1 MISRSSRPEQ
11 ALTARTNR
19 PTDSDSPAKA
29 HSSAS
34 ATNSTTASA
43 ATGPDRASRPIPP
56 SDRTGATNSSS
67 PVSSSGA
74 TSPASPASSGNSA
87 GATAAAT
94 AASPTPA
101 SASPTRAPTS
111 TSESTNPLANLLSWF
126 AAQPPAAGSAVMAT
140 GIVSI
145 GLRQVGA
152 QVLSVVALVL
162 AVLLW
167 LALADDFGR
176 RLVWQRGRW
185 VSEAQTPP
193 ALTAVAATTVLG
205 VRFTLAGWLAVA
217 VGLLVVAAVLWPL
230 LLWAVVRHLRPHMQ
244 GAVFLICVATQG
256 LVALGAALAVA
267 LPARWLLGPA
277 LVLFVFGLVLY
288 VDALAHFDFGAVRS
302 GAGDHWVAGGALAIS
317 ALANAK
323 LTEAESGSGAL
334 HSTLRVTALVL
345 LALAWAWYA
354 VLAASEVRW
363 PRLRYDVRRW
373 ATIFPMGMTGAAT
386 DEVATASGWRW
397 LTTPGHVLV
406 WIAAAAWL
414 VVFAGLLKE
423 AAKMTSQSGTSRPHP
438 PT

>member
-11 ALTARTNR
+11 ALNARTKR
-19 PTDSDSPAKA
+19 PTDSDSPAEA
-29 HSSAS
+29 HGSAS
-34 ATNSTTASA
+34 PTTASA
-43 ATGPDRASRPIPP
+43 ATSPDRVSRPPDT
-56 SDRTGATNSSS
+56 SDPTGATGSSS
-67 PVSSSGA
+67 PTTASAAS
-74 TSPASPASSGNSA
+74 SPASPGNSA
-87 GATAAAT
+87 GATAAST
-94 AASPTPA
+94 AASPTPTPA
-101 SASPTRAPTS
+101 ST
-111 TSESTNPLANLLSWF
+111 STNPLANVLSWF

-230 LLWAVVRHLRPHMQ
+230 LLWAVVRRLRPHMP

-323 LTEAESGSGAL
+323 LTEAEGGSGGL

-345 LALAWAWYA
+345 LALAWVWYA
-354 VLAASEVRW
+354 VLAASEIRW

-386 DEVATASGWRW
+386 DEVAKASGWTW

-414 VVFAGLLKE
+414 VVFAGLLRE
-423 AAKMTSQSGTSRPHP
+423 AAKTTSQSGASQSGTSQPHP